1 MRCQDTETTGSME
14 ETGWTWPVWR
24 GETENCSLRELALG
38 SGIRDQGGGCSIW
51 TRDTDLAEGSRAST
65 ARRQV
70 RKREAFVELGGT
82 FCPSRCWEMTIPL
95 LPGRTRESGGVQF
108 VVCKVQPT
116 HTDEMPA
123 DRGVCGS
130 PGAVS
135 QGCQNPGR
143 GGEDLPFRSSWNSVS
158 LQCLGAVLAFP
169 KMFS

>member
-1 MRCQDTETTGSME
+1 MPGHRDNREHGGNGVDMAGLE
-14 ETGWTWPVWR
+14 R
-24 GETENCSLRELALG
+24 GDRELLPKRSG
-38 SGIRDQGGGCSIW
+38 PGIRDQGGGCSIW
-51 TRDTDLAEGSRAST
+51 TRDTDLAGGSRAST

-70 RKREAFVELGGT
+70 RKQEAFVELGGT

-123 DRGVCGS
+123 DRVVCGC